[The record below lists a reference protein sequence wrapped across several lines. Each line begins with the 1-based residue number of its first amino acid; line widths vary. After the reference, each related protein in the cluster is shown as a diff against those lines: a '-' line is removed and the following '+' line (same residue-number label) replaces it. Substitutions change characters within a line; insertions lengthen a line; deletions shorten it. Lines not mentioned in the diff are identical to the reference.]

1 MHCCQLHFHR
11 DKGNTTGM
19 DTALQA
25 LLVTIAQFHKLPA
38 EPAQLAHQFGQP
50 GQSFGDTELLQAAKA
65 LTLKAH

>member
-1 MHCCQLHFHR
+1 
-11 DKGNTTGM
+11 M

-25 LLVTIAQFHKLPA
+25 LVTIAQFHRLPA